1 LPARLPLPVCVVIP
15 TLNEEDRIAACL
27 ASVRWAA
34 EVIVA
39 DAGSTDATV
48 VIATRAGAHVIDVR
62 GTTIAGQRN
71 SAIERATQPWVLAL
85 DADERVTPEL
95 VESIAV
101 AVSAPVADAYQI
113 HFRNRYLGAPMER
126 GGWGRDRHVRFFRAS
141 LRWRVK
147 QVHESLDYSGVAGT
161 LAGRIDHDS
170 YRSLQHQLA
179 KVSNY
184 SQWGA
189 AALHAKH
196 KRAGYAELL
205 VRPLWRF
212 IKCYLLQGAILEGRR
227 GVILAV
233 VHAWSAF
240 EKYAL
245 LWDMQRRA
253 DEATHTP
260 PPRAVDAPTVT
271 AALTDDARNT
281 GAA

>member
-1 LPARLPLPVCVVIP
+1 LPARPPLPVCVVIP

-48 VIATRAGAHVIDVR
+48 AIATRAGAHVIDVR

-85 DADERVTPEL
+85 DADERVTAEL

-126 GGWGRDRHVRFFRAS
+126 GGWGRDRHVRFFRAA

-147 QVHESLDYSGVAGT
+147 QVHESLDYSGTVGT

-170 YRSLQHQLA
+170 YRSLQHQIA

-189 AALHAKH
+189 AALNAKH

-205 VRPLWRF
+205 LRPFWRF
-212 IKCYLLQGAILEGRR
+212 VKCYIIQGAFLEGRR

-253 DEATHTP
+253 DEATHAP
-260 PPRAVDAPTVT
+260 PPRAVDATAVT
-271 AALTDDARNT
+271 TALTDDARNS